1 MVDMDEPVRATRC
14 TKSAFGDPDQPGAAR
29 RAASDLERA
38 RSSTHAAT
46 HGLKAVGL
54 VLPGESSAA
63 YARVQREWFTSL
75 PSCSPAEAHVVHQL
89 ADLAWR
95 QRRLLRLEHA
105 LHLDALEN
113 AVKKTQAHAD
123 YSTALAGLTAL
134 NAMVANVGQV
144 AQLRPFPARLG
155 LKPLALA
162 CQGAMSLV
170 RDVESVP
177 PGQVKRATDAIEAML
192 EAAEDG
198 KVKPAHV
205 EAVLASALEIQA
217 VLVQI
222 AKHGEAAVEL
232 LREQLAGEVVPDGPR
247 AKMARRY
254 RGEIEKSQQR
264 LLGILGEL
272 RVQRQAAEAALEAS
286 GGKAIDVRLRVVR

>member
-1 MVDMDEPVRATRC
+1 MVGMSSRPSGR
-14 TKSAFGDPDQPGAAR
+14 TKSTVENSGRQAHGSST
-29 RAASDLERA
+29 RAELERA
-38 RSSTHAAT
+38 RSSTHAT
-46 HGLKAVGL
+46 RHGLKALGL
-54 VLPGESSAA
+54 VLPGESPAA

-95 QRRLLRLEHA
+95 QQRLLRLEHA
-105 LHLDALEN
+105 LHLEALEDS
-113 AVKKTQAHAD
+113 VKKTQTHAD
-123 YSTALAGLTAL
+123 YSTALAGLTAV
-134 NAMVANVGQV
+134 NALVSNVGQV
-144 AQLRPFPARLG
+144 AQLRPLPARLG

-162 CQGAMSLV
+162 CQGAMGLV

-177 PGQVKRATDAIEAML
+177 SSHLKRATDAIEAML
-192 EAAEDG
+192 EAAENG
-198 KVKPAHV
+198 KVMSAHV
-205 EAVLASALEIQA
+205 EAVLAAALEIQA

-222 AKHGEAAVEL
+222 AKQGEAAIEL
-232 LREQLAGEVVPDGPR
+232 LRVRLAAEVVPDGPK
-247 AKMARRY
+247 AKMVRRY

-286 GGKAIDVRLRVVR
+286 GSRAIDVRLRVVR